1 MIRRGWPGSWRIP
14 VENPDSP
21 ESRRIALALARQV
34 DAGAD
39 PAQIADTI
47 ISIWHEIDGA
57 LHPIV
62 GQRGVASLYRRSLHL
77 TSPAYPWL
85 AGLQDDIQAAMD
97 LAALRS
103 VLVQQSSANAAA
115 SGGDLLQTF
124 HELLASLVGD
134 SLTERLLRS
143 IWAMSTSLPA
153 QDTPR

>member
-39 PAQIADTI
+39 PAQIADAI

-62 GQRGVASLYRRSLHL
+62 GQRGVASLYKRSLHL

-103 VLVQQSSANAAA
+103 VLVQQSSADAAA
-115 SGGDLLQTF
+115 GGGDLLQTF